1 MSAMKFPH
9 LPTYRTALRALGA
22 AGAAWLALG
31 VPPAAPAQTSRPP
44 LVVTLDDNYPPY
56 VFRDADG
63 NLKGILPDQWEL
75 WSKKSGVAVDLRA
88 MEWGKAQQFMREG
101 KADVI
106 DTVFL
111 TDERKQL
118 YDFTP
123 PYARITVPVY
133 AHKSLGGI
141 ADIASLKGFNVGVK
155 AGDAVIGHLT
165 GRGVETLE
173 EFPSYEAIIQAAK
186 SQEIK
191 VFSVDEPA
199 AAYFMYKLGIA
210 GEFRQSF
217 VLYTGEFHR
226 AVRKNRPELLQL
238 VQTGFGRISQRE
250 YRQIE
255 RKWLGSP
262 FLLRE
267 IARQWGFYLLLFLVV
282 LLALAALNAV
292 LSFRVRARTA
302 ELRESRE
309 YFATVFDSI
318 NDALFIHDA
327 QTFRVVDVNR
337 RMLEMYGYDSHA
349 EALAAFN
356 RMSGGEPPFSM
367 DDAVRWMTR
376 ARDEGPQVF
385 EWRSLHRDGHPFWVE
400 IAIRRVRLQTADRL
414 LVVARDASDRK
425 KTEADR
431 QELER
436 RTLEAQKLESLGL
449 LAGGIAHD
457 FNNLLAAIM
466 GNLDLALLTLPPESP
481 ARDDLI
487 AAGVSTKQAAELVQ
501 QMLAYSG
508 QSRFAIETLDVAA
521 MLHRALQMARST
533 LPAHAQIQLK
543 IPAALPAIE
552 ADEGQVRQVVMNL
565 IANAAEALENRP
577 GTIELAAG
585 TCTAREVPAAPL
597 WPHAP
602 LAAEQYVYVEVTD
615 PGVGIPSDQ
624 LGKIFEPFY
633 STKFTG
639 RGLGLPAVLGIV
651 RGHKGAIQVHSVP
664 GQGSTFRVLFPAK
677 PTPA

>member
-1 MSAMKFPH
+1 MNVPPVRSTRIRPAW
-9 LPTYRTALRALGA
+9 RAA
-22 AGAAWLALG
+22 AVAGTAWLAFWMP
-31 VPPAAPAQTSRPP
+31 VAAPAQTSRPP

-56 VFRDADG
+56 VFRDAAG
-63 NLKGILPDQWEL
+63 NLKGILPDQWAL
-75 WSKKSGVAVDLRA
+75 WSKKTGVGVDLRA

-101 KADVI
+101 QADVL
-106 DTVFL
+106 DTAFL

-123 PYARITVPVY
+123 PYAEITVPVY
-133 AHKSLGGI
+133 AHKSLGGL

-155 AGDAVIGHLT
+155 AGDAVIGYLT
-165 GRGVETLE
+165 SRGIDTLQ
-173 EFPSYEAIIQAAK
+173 EFPSYEAIVQAAK
-186 SQEIK
+186 NQEIK

-199 AAYFMYKLGIA
+199 AVYFMYKLGVA
-210 GEFRQSF
+210 HEFRESF

-238 VQTGFGRISQRE
+238 VQSGFGRITNRE
-250 YRQIE
+250 YREIE
-255 RKWLGSP
+255 RKWLGTP

-267 IARQWGFYLLLFLVV
+267 IAREWGPYLLLV
-282 LLALAALNAV
+282 LAGVLALAALNAG

-337 RMLEMYGYDSHA
+337 RMLEMYGYDTREGA
-349 EALAAFN
+349 IDAFN

-367 DDAVRWMTR
+367 DEAVQWMTK

-385 EWRSLHRDGHPFWVE
+385 EWRSVHRAGHPFWVE

-414 LVVARDASDRK
+414 LVVAREISDRK
-425 KTEADR
+425 KAEEDR
-431 QELER
+431 RDLER
-436 RTLEAQKLESLGL
+436 RAQEAQKLESLGL

-466 GNLDLALLTLPPESP
+466 GNLDLALLALPPDSP
-481 ARDDLI
+481 ARDDLV
-487 AAGVSTKQAAELVQ
+487 AAGLSTKQAAELVQ

-521 MLHRALQMARST
+521 MLHRTLQMARST
-533 LPAHAQIQLK
+533 LPAYAQIQLK

-602 LAAEQYVYVEVTD
+602 LAAERYVYVEVTD
-615 PGVGIPSDQ
+615 PGVGIPADQ

-677 PTPA
+677 PAAT